1 MVDRQR
7 HSRTGGGSA
16 SSFINVE
23 IREIPLGQVHKS
35 HIRFGIR
42 DTGACIS
49 LLGVQVAYTSCSAFT
64 KFGIRFDET
73 PTGRDL
79 TDLVQVSGK
88 CPAYSSESVPG
99 QTPKAI
105 CTAKGEWLITDVNLA
120 NRCLCTPG
128 HQFVADKCLRKFR
141 FFQSMSV
148 Y

>member
-1 MVDRQR
+1 MG
-7 HSRTGGGSA
+7 TA
-16 SSFINVE
+16 STFINVE
-23 IREIPLGQVHKS
+23 IREIPLLTAPHHHLS
-35 HIRFGIR
+35 SSSASPHIRFAIR

-49 LLGVQVAYTSCSAFT
+49 LLGVQVTYTSCPAFN

-88 CPAYSSESVPG
+88 CPPFSTESVPG
-99 QTPKAI
+99 QAPKAI

-128 HQFVADKCLRKFR
+128 HQFVADKCLRKLR
-141 FFQSMSV
+141 FNF
-148 Y
+148 

>member
-1 MVDRQR
+1 MG
-7 HSRTGGGSA
+7 TA
-16 SSFINVE
+16 STFINVE
-23 IREIPLGQVHKS
+23 IREIPLLTTPHHFS
-35 HIRFGIR
+35 SSSASPHIRFAIR

-49 LLGVQVAYTSCSAFT
+49 LLGVQVTFTSCPAFN

-88 CPAYSSESVPG
+88 CPPFSTESVPG
-99 QTPKAI
+99 QAPKAI

-128 HQFVADKCLRKFR
+128 HQFVADKCLR
-141 FFQSMSV
+141 M
-148 Y
+148 